1 MEGESMSH
9 RRWKYDVF
17 LSFRGEDTRKI
28 FTAHLYK
35 ALKQRTIDTFIDSE
49 DLERGKAIGELVTAI
64 EESRFALV
72 ILSTNYATSSWCLD
86 ELVKILQCMK
96 DMGQLVIPVFYQV
109 DPSDVR
115 HQRGSFQLRR
125 VAQVEVKEHEDV
137 YGENKDKLKEWA
149 AALTQVANLSGFDSK
164 NYGYVSLLPDS

>member
-1 MEGESMSH
+1 MSH

-17 LSFRGEDTRKI
+17 LSFRGEDTRK
-28 FTAHLYK
+28 TLVVHLHR
-35 ALKQRTIDTFIDSE
+35 ALTQTGILTFMD
-49 DLERGKAIGELVTAI
+49 DHGLERGKSIGPELVTAI

-72 ILSTNYATSSWCLD
+72 ILSAKYATSSWCLD
-86 ELVKILQCMK
+86 ELVKILQCMEE
-96 DMGQLVIPVFYQV
+96 MGQLVIPVFYQV

-125 VAQVEVKEHEDV
+125 EAQVEVKEHEEI

-149 AALTQVANLSGFDSK
+149 AALTQVANLSGFDTK
-164 NYGYVSLLPDS
+164 KYE